1 MEGGAPATP
10 DRDGKHDPRRCL
22 RRFDEEAAVAGPFP
36 PACGVTE
43 ARLSSAEALAR
54 LRLARTEGI
63 GPLTF
68 RRLLVRYGSGVA
80 MLAALPGLAARR
92 AAPFT
97 LWPEAEARREAAA
110 LAELGGRFLFLGVP
124 PYPTLLALQE
134 DAPPVLALLGDPA
147 ALAPR
152 AVALVGARNA
162 SAAGRRIA
170 ESLAE
175 ALAREGL
182 GVVSGLAR
190 GIDAAAHLG
199 ALRAGRTIACV
210 AGGLDLPYPPE
221 NAVLQARIAAEG
233 GAVLAEAPLGTAPL
247 ARHFPRRNRIVA
259 GLSLGVVVVEAALR
273 SGSLITARLALEAGR
288 ELFAVPGSPLDPRAR
303 GSNDLIRQGAH
314 LTEGVEDVLIHLP
327 EAPGPARPV
336 EPRLGQ
342 VQGAM
347 VEEAAPDSP
356 EPLADAD
363 QLLEL
368 LGVAPIAVDEVVRRC
383 HLSPSAVQAILLDLE
398 LAGRVELLPG
408 NRVARTGQA

>member
-10 DRDGKHDPRRCL
+10 NRDGTHDPRRSL
-22 RRFDEEAAVAGPFP
+22 RRIDEEPARAGPAP
-36 PACGVTE
+36 PARGVTE
-43 ARLSSAEALAR
+43 ARLPPAEALAR

-68 RRLLVRYGSGVA
+68 RRLLTRYGSA
-80 MLAALPGLAARR
+80 AAALAALPGFAARR
-92 AAPFT
+92 AAPFA

-110 LAELGGRFLFLGVP
+110 LAKLGGRYLFLGIP
-124 PYPTLLALQE
+124 PYPPLLELQE
-134 DAPPVLALLGDPA
+134 DAPPVLSLLGDPA

-175 ALAREGL
+175 ALARQGL
-182 GVVSGLAR
+182 VVVSGLAR

-199 ALRAGRTIACV
+199 ALRAGGTIACV
-210 AGGLDLPYPPE
+210 AGGLNVPYPPE
-221 NAVLQARIAAEG
+221 NAGLQARIAAEG

-303 GSNDLIRQGAH
+303 GANDLIRQGAH
-314 LTEGVEDVLIHLP
+314 LAEGVEDVLAHLP
-327 EAPGPARPV
+327 EAPRPV
-336 EPRLGQ
+336 PLFAPPPGRGRHA
-342 VQGAM
+342 VT
-347 VEEAAPDSP
+347 EEATPDSP
-356 EPLADAD
+356 MAAGDTA
-363 QLLEL
+363 QLFEL
-368 LGVAPIAVDEVVRRC
+368 LGVTPIAVDEVVRRC

-398 LAGRVELLPG
+398 LAGRVEMLPG